1 MNKKFLSAI
10 LFGALMVSST
20 GTFVSCKDYDDDI
33 DEINKE
39 LTDIK
44 SKLSDLESKV
54 TTGGAYVTKIESVE
68 GGLKVSV
75 SDGTSYNLTIAGTP
89 AGSTVVIDKTTGEI
103 SIDGTPT
110 GFFATTGTTP
120 QGESTAPYVKDG
132 FWYFY
137 DDATKAFVKSE
148 YKASGNAWAVQ
159 KGDSVVLHIPNEA
172 GVMQE
177 ITLPTSSSALTAL
190 NATPSN
196 WTSGKNIA
204 WSKAGA
210 DVTWAGKKGNVTAG
224 QLLIGQL
231 SNLVEVAE
239 VSPKSYDLGAQELT
253 LVDVEGKAAP
263 VKVVATPQDAESTAP
278 RAVSMNGKWNL
289 SIEMNE
295 TITADNIATA
305 FTKKENGVDRNVK
318 YALAVN
324 GTVMTGY
331 AFVIDTQTDAESK
344 TNKALS
350 DKSITSVVIDGE
362 DGNTVPL
369 GTTILAVKE
378 DNVYDSYIKFEGL
391 AASKA
396 EKAGITVDGMTMT
409 VPATA
414 AGVQGLEATIYALDV
429 TGHISTHTVTLNI
442 ASATEAPSESVSPV
456 DIKIIKIGQSFTI
469 DLGDTFANLDA
480 NQALSINK
488 FALTTNNKDFFALT
502 DGAQNAPYEVCLAN
516 SNGIVYKNE
525 KDEEVDLNGASAD
538 LRSIKKAVIT
548 LGRYYKS
555 GAESPANM
563 FGSFTLTLTLKAGEN
578 AVKAIEIPVTVEEP
592 AFGDLYEQNEYAAW
606 ADNTYTTTLV
616 KAAGNNKP
624 SISLE
629 NIFVSKKDANG
640 TAITSA
646 SVSYTEKVT
655 YTDYDG
661 NTRNEN
667 ATTLFGDLSASDA
680 KILKN
685 VIGVTNVNGKEL
697 AVNTFKTKAS
707 AEILEIKYNTSS
719 TYKVKV
725 TSSEFTVKA
734 KSVFEGAS
742 LVYYKAGASV
752 DAIVNTETDMIAPL
766 TGAAEKRNGLALK
779 LGDSEMA
786 VNFANLSADNDA
798 TDKNYNEQGKLGQK
812 FTVTKQDNL
821 SGTPASTYAIHAL
834 LDESENSFGTVTMGT
849 PGNKYVGDT
858 EAKKQAAQQA
868 ENNATGIKVTGL
880 EEGQGG
886 TLVLTFKDELDIITT
901 ATVKYKK

>member
-1 MNKKFLSAI
+1 
-10 LFGALMVSST
+10 MVSST

-33 DEINKE
+33 DNINKE

-190 NATPSN
+190 NATPNN
-196 WTSGKNIA
+196 WISGKNIA

-239 VSPKSYDLGAQELT
+239 VSPKSCDLGAQELT

-391 AASKA
+391 DASKA

-414 AGVQGLEATIYALDV
+414 AGQDLEATIYALDV
-429 TGHISTHTVTLNI
+429 TGHISTHTVALNI

-456 DIKIIKIGQSFTI
+456 DIKIIKTGQSFTI

-488 FALTTNNKDFFALT
+488 SALTTNNKDFFALT
-502 DGAQNAPYEVCLAN
+502 DGALGAQNAPYEVCLAN

-525 KDEEVDLNGASAD
+525 KDEEVDLNGASKD

-548 LGRYYKS
+548 LGSVYKS
-555 GAESPANM
+555 GAESSANM

-606 ADNTYTTTLV
+606 ADNTYTTALV
-616 KAAGNNKP
+616 KAAGNKP

-661 NTRNEN
+661 KAAENEN
-667 ATTLFGDLSASDA
+667 ATALFGDLSASGV
-680 KILKN
+680 KILKD
-685 VIGVTNVNGKEL
+685 VDNGKEL

-707 AEILEIKYNTSS
+707 AEILEIKYNSS

-725 TSSEFTVKA
+725 TSPEFTVKA

-766 TGAAEKRNGLALK
+766 TGAAEKRNGLALN

-786 VNFANLSADNDA
+786 VNFANLSADNTA
-798 TDKNYNEQGKLGQK
+798 ASQSYNKQGKLGQK

-821 SGTPASTYAIHAL
+821 SGTPASTYAIHAFL
-834 LDESENSFGTVTMGT
+834 AKEDKNSFGTVAMGE
-849 PGNKYVGDT
+849 PADKYTITSGDDT
-858 EAKKQAAQQA
+858 KKQAAQQA

-886 TLVLTFKDELDIITT
+886 TLVLTFKDELGIITT

>member
-110 GFFATTGTTP
+110 GFFATTGATP

-210 DVTWAGKKGNVTAG
+210 DVTWAGKKGNVAAG

-369 GTTILAVKE
+369 GTTILAVKK

-456 DIKIIKIGQSFTI
+456 DIKIIKTGQSFTI

-502 DGAQNAPYEVCLAN
+502 DDALSAQNAPYEVCLA
-516 SNGIVYKNE
+516 SVNGIVYKNE
-525 KDEEVDLNGASAD
+525 KDEEVNLTGASAD

-548 LGRYYKS
+548 LGSNYKS
-555 GAESPANM
+555 GAESSANM

-606 ADNTYTTTLV
+606 ADNTYTTALV
-616 KAAGNNKP
+616 KAVGNKP

-661 NTRNEN
+661 KAAENKN
-667 ATTLFGDLSASDA
+667 ATALFGDLSASGV
-680 KILKN
+680 KILKD
-685 VIGVTNVNGKEL
+685 VDNGKEL

-707 AEILEIKYNTSS
+707 AEILEIKYNTSG
-719 TYKVKV
+719 THKVKV
-725 TSSEFTVKA
+725 TSPEFTVKA

-786 VNFANLSADNDA
+786 VNFANLSADDA
-798 TDKNYNEQGKLGQK
+798 ATNKNYNEQGKLGQK
-812 FTVTKQDNL
+812 FTVTKQDDLNE
-821 SGTPASTYAIHAL
+821 TPASTYAIYAL

-849 PGNKYVGDT
+849 PADKYTTTSGDAT
-858 EAKKQAAQQA
+858 KRQAAQQA

-886 TLVLTFKDELDIITT
+886 TLVLTFKDELGIITT

>member
-190 NATPSN
+190 NVVTPSN
-196 WTSGKNIA
+196 WISGKNIA

-350 DKSITSVVIDGE
+350 DKSITSVVIDGKT
-362 DGNTVPL
+362 GNTVPL

-391 AASKA
+391 DASKA

-414 AGVQGLEATIYALDV
+414 AGVQDLKATIYALDV
-429 TGHISTHTVTLNI
+429 TGHISTHTVDLNI

-456 DIKIIKIGQSFTI
+456 DIKIIKTGQSFTI

-488 FALTTNNKDFFALT
+488 SALTTNNKDFFALT
-502 DGAQNAPYEVCLAN
+502 DGVLGAQNAPYEVCLAN

-525 KDEEVDLNGASAD
+525 KDEEVDLNGASKD

-548 LGRYYKS
+548 LGSVYKS

-616 KAAGNNKP
+616 KGTGNKP

-646 SVSYTEKVT
+646 SVSYTKVT

-661 NTRNEN
+661 NTRDEN
-667 ATTLFGDLSASDA
+667 ATTLFGDLSASGV
-680 KILKN
+680 KILKD
-685 VIGVTNVNGKEL
+685 VVNGKEL

-707 AEILEIKYNTSS
+707 AGILEIKYNTSE
-719 TYKVKV
+719 TYNVKV
-725 TSSEFTVKA
+725 TSPEFTVKA

-786 VNFANLSADNDA
+786 VNFANLSADNAA
-798 TDKNYNEQGKLGQK
+798 TNQNYNVQGKLGQK
-812 FTVTKQDNL
+812 FTVTKQANL
-821 SGTPASTYAIHAL
+821 NGTPASTYAIYAS

>member
-33 DEINKE
+33 DNINKE

-190 NATPSN
+190 NVVTPSN
-196 WTSGKNIA
+196 WISGKNIA

-350 DKSITSVVIDGE
+350 DKSITSVVIDGKT
-362 DGNTVPL
+362 GNTVPL

-391 AASKA
+391 DASKA

-414 AGVQGLEATIYALDV
+414 AGVQDLKATIYALDV
-429 TGHISTHTVTLNI
+429 TGHISTHTVDLNI

-456 DIKIIKIGQSFTI
+456 DIKIIKTGQSFTI

-488 FALTTNNKDFFALT
+488 SALTTNNKDFFALT
-502 DGAQNAPYEVCLAN
+502 DGVLGAQNAPYEVCLAN

-525 KDEEVDLNGASAD
+525 KDEEVDLNGASKD

-548 LGRYYKS
+548 LGSVYKS

-616 KAAGNNKP
+616 KGTGNKP

-646 SVSYTEKVT
+646 SVSYTKVT

-661 NTRNEN
+661 NTRDEN
-667 ATTLFGDLSASDA
+667 ATTLFGDLSASGV
-680 KILKN
+680 KILKD
-685 VIGVTNVNGKEL
+685 VVNGKEL

-707 AEILEIKYNTSS
+707 AGILEIKYNTSE
-719 TYKVKV
+719 TYNVKV
-725 TSSEFTVKA
+725 TSPEFTVKA

-786 VNFANLSADNDA
+786 VNFANLSADNAA
-798 TDKNYNEQGKLGQK
+798 TNQNYNVQGKLGQK
-812 FTVTKQDNL
+812 FTVTKQANL
-821 SGTPASTYAIHAL
+821 NGTPASTYAIYAS

>member
-1 MNKKFLSAI
+1 
-10 LFGALMVSST
+10 MVSST

-196 WTSGKNIA
+196 WTSGKNIV

-210 DVTWAGKKGNVTAG
+210 DVTWAGKKGNVAAG

-369 GTTILAVKE
+369 GTTILAVKK

-456 DIKIIKIGQSFTI
+456 DIKIIKTGQSFTI

-502 DGAQNAPYEVCLAN
+502 DDALSAQNAPYEVCLA
-516 SNGIVYKNE
+516 SVNGIVYKNE
-525 KDEEVDLNGASAD
+525 KDEEVNLTGASAD

-548 LGRYYKS
+548 LGSNYKS
-555 GAESPANM
+555 GAESSANM

-606 ADNTYTTTLV
+606 ADNTYTTALV
-616 KAAGNNKP
+616 KAVGNKP

-661 NTRNEN
+661 KAAENKN
-667 ATTLFGDLSASDA
+667 ATALFGDLSASGV
-680 KILKN
+680 KILKD
-685 VIGVTNVNGKEL
+685 VDNGKEL

-707 AEILEIKYNTSS
+707 AEILEIKYNTSG
-719 TYKVKV
+719 THKVKV
-725 TSSEFTVKA
+725 TSPEFTVKA

-786 VNFANLSADNDA
+786 VNFANLSADNAA
-798 TDKNYNEQGKLGQK
+798 TNKNYNEQGKLGQK
-812 FTVTKQDNL
+812 FTVTKQDDLNE
-821 SGTPASTYAIHAL
+821 TPASTYAIYAL

-849 PGNKYVGDT
+849 PADKYTTTSGDAT
-858 EAKKQAAQQA
+858 KKQAAQQA

-886 TLVLTFKDELDIITT
+886 TLVLTFKDELGIITT

>member
-1 MNKKFLSAI
+1 
-10 LFGALMVSST
+10 MVSST

-190 NATPSN
+190 NVVTPSN
-196 WTSGKNIA
+196 WISGKNIA

-231 SNLVEVAE
+231 SNLVEEAE

-350 DKSITSVVIDGE
+350 DKSITSVVIDGKT
-362 DGNTVPL
+362 GNTVPL

-429 TGHISTHTVTLNI
+429 TGHISTHTVTLDI

-456 DIKIIKIGQSFTI
+456 DIKIIKTGQSFTI

-488 FALTTNNKDFFALT
+488 SALTTNNKDFFALT
-502 DGAQNAPYEVCLAN
+502 DDALSAQNAPYEVCLA
-516 SNGIVYKNE
+516 SVNGIVYKNE
-525 KDEEVDLNGASAD
+525 KDEEVNLIGASAD

-548 LGRYYKS
+548 LGSVYKS

-563 FGSFTLTLTLKAGEN
+563 FGSFTLTLTLKASEN

-592 AFGDLYEQNEYAAW
+592 AFSDLYEQNEYAAW
-606 ADNTYTTTLV
+606 ADNTYTTALV
-616 KAAGNNKP
+616 KTAENNKP

-646 SVSYTEKVT
+646 SVSYKEKVT

-661 NTRNEN
+661 NTRDEN
-667 ATTLFGDLSASDA
+667 ATDLFGDLSASDV

-685 VIGVTNVNGKEL
+685 VDNGKEL

-707 AEILEIKYNTSS
+707 AEILKIEYNTSE
-719 TYKVKV
+719 TYNVKV
-725 TSSEFTVKA
+725 TSPEFTVKA

-786 VNFANLSADNDA
+786 VNFANLSADNAA
-798 TDKNYNEQGKLGQK
+798 TDQNYNVQGKLGQK
-812 FTVTKQDNL
+812 FTVTKQDDL
-821 SGTPASTYAIHAL
+821 SGTPVSTYAIYAS

>member
-1 MNKKFLSAI
+1 
-10 LFGALMVSST
+10 MVSST

-110 GFFATTGTTP
+110 GFFATTGATP

-210 DVTWAGKKGNVTAG
+210 DVTWAGKKGNVAAG

-369 GTTILAVKE
+369 GTTILAVKK

-456 DIKIIKIGQSFTI
+456 DIKIIKTGQSFTI

-502 DGAQNAPYEVCLAN
+502 DDALSAQNAPYEVCLA
-516 SNGIVYKNE
+516 SVNGIVYKNE
-525 KDEEVDLNGASAD
+525 KDEEVNLTGASAD

-548 LGRYYKS
+548 LGSNYKS
-555 GAESPANM
+555 GAESSANM

-606 ADNTYTTTLV
+606 ADNTYTTALV
-616 KAAGNNKP
+616 KAVGNKP

-661 NTRNEN
+661 KAAENKN
-667 ATTLFGDLSASDA
+667 ATALFGDLSASGV
-680 KILKN
+680 KILKD
-685 VIGVTNVNGKEL
+685 VDNGKEL

-707 AEILEIKYNTSS
+707 AEILEIKYNTSG
-719 TYKVKV
+719 THKVKV
-725 TSSEFTVKA
+725 TSPEFTVKA

-786 VNFANLSADNDA
+786 VNFANLSADNAA
-798 TDKNYNEQGKLGQK
+798 TNKNYNEQGKLGQK
-812 FTVTKQDNL
+812 FTVTKQDDLNE
-821 SGTPASTYAIHAL
+821 TPASTYAIYAL

-849 PGNKYVGDT
+849 PADKYTTTSGDAT
-858 EAKKQAAQQA
+858 KKQAAQQA

-886 TLVLTFKDELDIITT
+886 TLVLTFKDELGIITT

>member
-190 NATPSN
+190 NVVTPSN
-196 WTSGKNIA
+196 WISGKNIA

-231 SNLVEVAE
+231 SNLVEEAE

-350 DKSITSVVIDGE
+350 DKSITSVVIDGKT
-362 DGNTVPL
+362 GNTVPL

-429 TGHISTHTVTLNI
+429 TGHISTHTVTLDI

-456 DIKIIKIGQSFTI
+456 DIKIIKTGQSFTI

-488 FALTTNNKDFFALT
+488 SALTTNNKDFFALT
-502 DGAQNAPYEVCLAN
+502 DDALSAQNAPYEVCLA
-516 SNGIVYKNE
+516 SVNGIVYKNE
-525 KDEEVDLNGASAD
+525 KDEEVNLIGASAD

-548 LGRYYKS
+548 LGSVYKS

-563 FGSFTLTLTLKAGEN
+563 FGSFTLTLTLKASEN

-592 AFGDLYEQNEYAAW
+592 AFSDLYEQNEYAAW
-606 ADNTYTTTLV
+606 ADNTYTTALV
-616 KAAGNNKP
+616 KTAENNKP

-646 SVSYTEKVT
+646 SVSYKEKVT

-661 NTRNEN
+661 NTRDEN
-667 ATTLFGDLSASDA
+667 ATDLFGDLSASDV

-685 VIGVTNVNGKEL
+685 VDNGKEL

-707 AEILEIKYNTSS
+707 AEILKIEYNTSE
-719 TYKVKV
+719 TYNVKV
-725 TSSEFTVKA
+725 TSPEFTVKA

-786 VNFANLSADNDA
+786 VNFANLSADNAA
-798 TDKNYNEQGKLGQK
+798 TDQNYNVQGKLGQK
-812 FTVTKQDNL
+812 FTVTKQDDL
-821 SGTPASTYAIHAL
+821 SGTPVSTYAIYAS

>member
-350 DKSITSVVIDGE
+350 DKSIASVVIDGKI
-362 DGNTVPL
+362 GNTVPL

-429 TGHISTHTVTLNI
+429 TGHISTHTVALNI

-456 DIKIIKIGQSFTI
+456 DIKIIKNGQSFTI

-488 FALTTNNKDFFALT
+488 SALTTNNKDFFALT
-502 DGAQNAPYEVCLAN
+502 DGALGAQNAPYEVCLAN

-525 KDEEVDLNGASAD
+525 KDEEVDLNGASKD

-548 LGRYYKS
+548 LGSVYQS

-616 KAAGNNKP
+616 KATGNKKP

-661 NTRNEN
+661 NTRDEN
-667 ATTLFGDLSASDA
+667 ATTLFGDLSASDV
-680 KILKN
+680 KILKD
-685 VIGVTNVNGKEL
+685 VVNGKEL

-707 AEILEIKYNTSS
+707 AEILSIKYNSS
-719 TYKVKV
+719 TYQVKV
-725 TSSEFTVKA
+725 TSPEFTVKA

-786 VNFANLSADNDA
+786 VNFANLSADNAA
-798 TDKNYNEQGKLGQK
+798 TDQNYNVQGKLGQK
-812 FTVTKQDNL
+812 FTVTKQANL
-821 SGTPASTYAIHAL
+821 SGTPASTYAIYAS

-849 PGNKYVGDT
+849 PGNKYFGDT

-886 TLVLTFKDELDIITT
+886 TLVLTFKDELGIITT

>member
-1 MNKKFLSAI
+1 
-10 LFGALMVSST
+10 MVSST

-33 DEINKE
+33 DNINKE

-350 DKSITSVVIDGE
+350 DKSITNVVIDGKT
-362 DGNTVPL
+362 GNTVPL

-429 TGHISTHTVTLNI
+429 TGHISTHTVALSI

-456 DIKIIKIGQSFTI
+456 DIKIIKNGQSFTI

-488 FALTTNNKDFFALT
+488 SALTTNNKDFFALT
-502 DGAQNAPYEVCLAN
+502 DGALKAQNAPYEVCLAN
-516 SNGIVYKNE
+516 NGIVYKNE
-525 KDEEVDLNGASAD
+525 KDEEVDLDGDTED

-548 LGRYYKS
+548 LGSDYKS

-616 KAAGNNKP
+616 KTAGNNKP

-640 TAITSA
+640 TAITLA
-646 SVSYTEKVT
+646 SVSYTKVT

-661 NTRNEN
+661 NTRDEN
-667 ATTLFGDLSASDA
+667 ATTLFGDLSASGV
-680 KILKN
+680 KILKD
-685 VIGVTNVNGKEL
+685 VVNGKEL

-707 AEILEIKYNTSS
+707 AGILEIKYNTSE
-719 TYKVKV
+719 TYNVKV
-725 TSSEFTVKA
+725 TSPEFTVKA

-786 VNFANLSADNDA
+786 VNFANLSADNAA
-798 TDKNYNEQGKLGQK
+798 TDQNYNVQGKLGQK
-812 FTVTKQDNL
+812 FTVTKQANL
-821 SGTPASTYAIHAL
+821 NGTPASTYAIYAS

>member
-33 DEINKE
+33 DNINKE

-231 SNLVEVAE
+231 GSETATVTPA
-239 VSPKSYDLGAQELT
+239 SYDLGAQTLT
-253 LVDVEGKAAP
+253 LVDIDGKTAP
-263 VKVVATPQDAESTAP
+263 VTVTATAAEGDYVTD
-278 RAVSMNGKWNL
+278 RAASPSGKWNL
-289 SIEMNE
+289 AIAMTDEV
-295 TITADNIATA
+295 TADNIATA

-350 DKSITSVVIDGE
+350 DKSITSVVIDGKK
-362 DGNTVPL
+362 GNTVPL

-456 DIKIIKIGQSFTI
+456 DIKIIKTGQSFTI

-502 DGAQNAPYEVCLAN
+502 DGALKAQNAPYEVCLAN
-516 SNGIVYKNE
+516 NGIVYKNE
-525 KDEEVDLNGASAD
+525 KDEEVDLDGDTED

-548 LGRYYKS
+548 LGSDYKS

-616 KAAGNNKP
+616 KTVRNNKP

-629 NIFVSKKDANG
+629 NIFVNKKDANG

-661 NTRNEN
+661 KAAENKN
-667 ATTLFGDLSASDA
+667 ATILFGDLSATGVN
-680 KILKN
+680 ILKD
-685 VIGVTNVNGKEL
+685 VDNGKEL

-707 AEILEIKYNTSS
+707 AEILSIKYNTSE
-719 TYKVKV
+719 TYNVKV
-725 TSSEFTVKA
+725 TSPEFTVKA

-786 VNFANLSADNDA
+786 VNFANLSADNAA

-812 FTVTKQDNL
+812 FTVTKQDDLNE
-821 SGTPASTYAIHAL
+821 TPASTYAIYAS
-834 LDESENSFGTVTMGT
+834 LDESENSFGTVKMGT
-849 PGNKYVGDT
+849 PADKYTTTSGDT
-858 EAKKQAAQQA
+858 TKKQAAQQA

-886 TLVLTFKDELDIITT
+886 TLVLTFKDELGIITT

>member
-1 MNKKFLSAI
+1 MKSA
-10 LFGALMVSST
+10 
-20 GTFVSCKDYDDDI
+20 
-33 DEINKE
+33 
-39 LTDIK
+39 
-44 SKLSDLESKV
+44 
-54 TTGGAYVTKIESVE
+54 
-68 GGLKVSV
+68 
-75 SDGTSYNLTIAGTP
+75 
-89 AGSTVVIDKTTGEI
+89 STVLLQA
-103 SIDGTPT
+103 SLPLQ
-110 GFFATTGTTP
+110 ALLP

-190 NATPSN
+190 NATPSK

-210 DVTWAGKKGNVTAG
+210 DVTWAGKKGNVAAG

-456 DIKIIKIGQSFTI
+456 DIKIIKTGQSFTI

-488 FALTTNNKDFFALT
+488 SALTTNNKDFFALT
-502 DGAQNAPYEVCLAN
+502 DGALGAQNAPYEVCLAD

-525 KDEEVDLNGASAD
+525 K
-538 LRSIKKAVIT
+538 R
-548 LGRYYKS
+548 
-555 GAESPANM
+555 
-563 FGSFTLTLTLKAGEN
+563 
-578 AVKAIEIPVTVEEP
+578 
-592 AFGDLYEQNEYAAW
+592 
-606 ADNTYTTTLV
+606 
-616 KAAGNNKP
+616 
-624 SISLE
+624 
-629 NIFVSKKDANG
+629 
-640 TAITSA
+640 
-646 SVSYTEKVT
+646 
-655 YTDYDG
+655 
-661 NTRNEN
+661 
-667 ATTLFGDLSASDA
+667 
-680 KILKN
+680 
-685 VIGVTNVNGKEL
+685 
-697 AVNTFKTKAS
+697 
-707 AEILEIKYNTSS
+707 
-719 TYKVKV
+719 
-725 TSSEFTVKA
+725 
-734 KSVFEGAS
+734 
-742 LVYYKAGASV
+742 
-752 DAIVNTETDMIAPL
+752 
-766 TGAAEKRNGLALK
+766 
-779 LGDSEMA
+779 
-786 VNFANLSADNDA
+786 
-798 TDKNYNEQGKLGQK
+798 
-812 FTVTKQDNL
+812 
-821 SGTPASTYAIHAL
+821 
-834 LDESENSFGTVTMGT
+834 
-849 PGNKYVGDT
+849 
-858 EAKKQAAQQA
+858 
-868 ENNATGIKVTGL
+868 
-880 EEGQGG
+880 
-886 TLVLTFKDELDIITT
+886 
-901 ATVKYKK
+901 

>member
-1 MNKKFLSAI
+1 
-10 LFGALMVSST
+10 MVSST

-33 DEINKE
+33 DNINKE

-190 NATPSN
+190 NVVTPSN
-196 WTSGKNIA
+196 WISGKNIA

-350 DKSITSVVIDGE
+350 DKSITSVVIDGKT
-362 DGNTVPL
+362 GNTVPL

-391 AASKA
+391 DASKA

-414 AGVQGLEATIYALDV
+414 AGVQDLKATIYALDV
-429 TGHISTHTVTLNI
+429 TGHISTHTVDLNI

-456 DIKIIKIGQSFTI
+456 DIKIIKTGQSFTI

-488 FALTTNNKDFFALT
+488 SALTTNNKDFFALT
-502 DGAQNAPYEVCLAN
+502 DGVLGAQNAPYEVCLAN

-525 KDEEVDLNGASAD
+525 KDEEVDLNGASKD

-548 LGRYYKS
+548 LGSVYKS

-616 KAAGNNKP
+616 KGTGNKP

-646 SVSYTEKVT
+646 SVSYTKVT

-661 NTRNEN
+661 NTRDEN
-667 ATTLFGDLSASDA
+667 ATTLFGDLSASGV
-680 KILKN
+680 KILKD
-685 VIGVTNVNGKEL
+685 VVNGKEL

-707 AEILEIKYNTSS
+707 AGILEIKYNTSE
-719 TYKVKV
+719 TYNVKV
-725 TSSEFTVKA
+725 TSPEFTVKA

-786 VNFANLSADNDA
+786 VNFANLSADNAA
-798 TDKNYNEQGKLGQK
+798 TNQNYNVQGKLGQK
-812 FTVTKQDNL
+812 FTVTKQANL
-821 SGTPASTYAIHAL
+821 NGTPASTYAIYAS

>member
-1 MNKKFLSAI
+1 
-10 LFGALMVSST
+10 MVSST

-190 NATPSN
+190 DATLNN
-196 WTSGKNIA
+196 WISGKNIA

-210 DVTWAGKKGNVTAG
+210 DVTWAGKKGNVAAG

-350 DKSITSVVIDGE
+350 DKSITSVVIDGKI
-362 DGNTVPL
+362 GNTVPL

-414 AGVQGLEATIYALDV
+414 AGVQDLKATIYALDV
-429 TGHISTHTVTLNI
+429 TGHISTHTVALNI

-456 DIKIIKIGQSFTI
+456 DIKIIKTGQSFTI

-502 DGAQNAPYEVCLAN
+502 DDALSAQNAPYEVCLAS
-516 SNGIVYKNE
+516 SNGIVYKDE
-525 KDEEVDLNGASAD
+525 KDEEVDLDGTSAD

-548 LGRYYKS
+548 LGNDYKS
-555 GAESPANM
+555 GAESSANM

-616 KAAGNNKP
+616 KAAGNKP

-646 SVSYTEKVT
+646 PVSYTEKVT

-661 NTRNEN
+661 KTVEKN
-667 ATTLFGDLSASDA
+667 ATTLFGDLSASNA
-680 KILKN
+680 NILKN

-707 AEILEIKYNTSS
+707 AEILEIKYNTSEI
-719 TYKVKV
+719 YKVKV
-725 TSSEFTVKA
+725 TSPEFTVKA

-798 TDKNYNEQGKLGQK
+798 TNENYNEQGKLGQK

-849 PGNKYVGDT
+849 PADKYTTTSGDAT
-858 EAKKQAAQQA
+858 KKQAAQQA

>member
-1 MNKKFLSAI
+1 
-10 LFGALMVSST
+10 MVSST

-110 GFFATTGTTP
+110 GFFATTGATP

-210 DVTWAGKKGNVTAG
+210 DVTWAGKKGNVAAG

-369 GTTILAVKE
+369 GTTILAVKK

-456 DIKIIKIGQSFTI
+456 DIKIIKTGQSFTI

-502 DGAQNAPYEVCLAN
+502 DDALSAQNAPYEVCLA
-516 SNGIVYKNE
+516 SVNGIVYKNE
-525 KDEEVDLNGASAD
+525 KDEEVNLTGASAD

-548 LGRYYKS
+548 LGSNYKS
-555 GAESPANM
+555 GAESSANM

-606 ADNTYTTTLV
+606 ADNTYTTALV
-616 KAAGNNKP
+616 KAVGNKP

-661 NTRNEN
+661 KAAENKN
-667 ATTLFGDLSASDA
+667 ATALFGDLSASGV
-680 KILKN
+680 KILKD
-685 VIGVTNVNGKEL
+685 VDNGKEL

-707 AEILEIKYNTSS
+707 AEILEIKYNTSG
-719 TYKVKV
+719 THKVKV
-725 TSSEFTVKA
+725 TSPEFTVKA

-786 VNFANLSADNDA
+786 VNFANLSADNAA
-798 TDKNYNEQGKLGQK
+798 TNKNYNEQGKLGQK
-812 FTVTKQDNL
+812 FTVTKQDDLNE
-821 SGTPASTYAIHAL
+821 TPASTYAIYAL

-849 PGNKYVGDT
+849 PADKYTTTSGDAT
-858 EAKKQAAQQA
+858 KRQAAQQA

-886 TLVLTFKDELDIITT
+886 TLVLTFKDELGIITT

>member
-1 MNKKFLSAI
+1 
-10 LFGALMVSST
+10 MVSST

-502 DGAQNAPYEVCLAN
+502 DGALGAQNAPYEVCLAN

-707 AEILEIKYNTSS
+707 AEILEIEYNTSS

-821 SGTPASTYAIHAL
+821 S
-834 LDESENSFGTVTMGT
+834 
-849 PGNKYVGDT
+849 
-858 EAKKQAAQQA
+858 
-868 ENNATGIKVTGL
+868 
-880 EEGQGG
+880 
-886 TLVLTFKDELDIITT
+886 
-901 ATVKYKK
+901 

>member
-1 MNKKFLSAI
+1 
-10 LFGALMVSST
+10 MVSST

-190 NATPSN
+190 NVVTPSN
-196 WTSGKNIA
+196 WISGKNIA

-231 SNLVEVAE
+231 SNLVEEAE

-350 DKSITSVVIDGE
+350 DKSIISVVIDGKT
-362 DGNTVPL
+362 GNTVPL

-429 TGHISTHTVTLNI
+429 TGHISTHTVTLDI

-456 DIKIIKIGQSFTI
+456 DIKIIKTGQSFTI

-488 FALTTNNKDFFALT
+488 SALTTNNKDFFALT
-502 DGAQNAPYEVCLAN
+502 DDALSAQNAPYEVCLA
-516 SNGIVYKNE
+516 SVNGIVYKNE
-525 KDEEVDLNGASAD
+525 KDEEVNLIGASAD

-548 LGRYYKS
+548 LGSVYKS

-563 FGSFTLTLTLKAGEN
+563 FGSFTLTLTLKASEN

-592 AFGDLYEQNEYAAW
+592 AFSDLYEQNEYAAW
-606 ADNTYTTTLV
+606 ADNTYTTALV
-616 KAAGNNKP
+616 KTAENNKP

-646 SVSYTEKVT
+646 SVSYKEKVT

-661 NTRNEN
+661 NTRDEN
-667 ATTLFGDLSASDA
+667 ATDLFGDLSASDV

-685 VIGVTNVNGKEL
+685 VDNGKEL

-707 AEILEIKYNTSS
+707 AEILKIEYNTSE
-719 TYKVKV
+719 TYNVKV
-725 TSSEFTVKA
+725 TSPEFTVKA

-786 VNFANLSADNDA
+786 VNFANLSADNAA
-798 TDKNYNEQGKLGQK
+798 TDQNYNVQGKLGQK
-812 FTVTKQDNL
+812 FTVTKQDDL
-821 SGTPASTYAIHAL
+821 SGTPVSTYAIYAS

>member
-190 NATPSN
+190 NVVTPSN
-196 WTSGKNIA
+196 WISGKNIA

-350 DKSITSVVIDGE
+350 DKSITSVVIDGKT
-362 DGNTVPL
+362 GNTVPL

-429 TGHISTHTVTLNI
+429 TGHISTHTVTLDI

-456 DIKIIKIGQSFTI
+456 DIKIIKTGQSFTI

-488 FALTTNNKDFFALT
+488 SALTTNNKDFFALT
-502 DGAQNAPYEVCLAN
+502 DDALSAQNAPYEVCLA
-516 SNGIVYKNE
+516 SVNGIVYKNE
-525 KDEEVDLNGASAD
+525 KDEEVNLIGASAD

-548 LGRYYKS
+548 LGSVYKS

-563 FGSFTLTLTLKAGEN
+563 FGSFTLTLTLKASEN

-592 AFGDLYEQNEYAAW
+592 AFSDLYEQNEYAAW
-606 ADNTYTTTLV
+606 ADNTYTTALV
-616 KAAGNNKP
+616 KTAENNKP

-646 SVSYTEKVT
+646 SVSYKEKVT

-661 NTRNEN
+661 NTRDEN
-667 ATTLFGDLSASDA
+667 ATDLFGDLSASDV

-685 VIGVTNVNGKEL
+685 VDNGKEL

-707 AEILEIKYNTSS
+707 AEILKIEYNTSE
-719 TYKVKV
+719 TYNVKV
-725 TSSEFTVKA
+725 TSPEFTVKA

-786 VNFANLSADNDA
+786 VNFANLSADNAA
-798 TDKNYNEQGKLGQK
+798 TDQNYNVQGKLGQK
-812 FTVTKQDNL
+812 FTVTKQDDL
-821 SGTPASTYAIHAL
+821 SGTPVSTYAIYAS

>member
-1 MNKKFLSAI
+1 
-10 LFGALMVSST
+10 MVSST

-190 NATPSN
+190 NVVTPSN
-196 WTSGKNIA
+196 WISGKNIA

-231 SNLVEVAE
+231 SNLVEEAE

-350 DKSITSVVIDGE
+350 DKSITSVVIDGKT
-362 DGNTVPL
+362 GNTVPL

-429 TGHISTHTVTLNI
+429 TGHISTHTVTLDI

-456 DIKIIKIGQSFTI
+456 DIKIIKTGQSFTI

-488 FALTTNNKDFFALT
+488 SALTTNNKDFFALT
-502 DGAQNAPYEVCLAN
+502 DDALSAQNAPYEVCLA
-516 SNGIVYKNE
+516 SVNGIVYKNE
-525 KDEEVDLNGASAD
+525 KDEEVNLIGASAD

-548 LGRYYKS
+548 LGSVYKS

-563 FGSFTLTLTLKAGEN
+563 FGSFTLTLTLKASEN

-592 AFGDLYEQNEYAAW
+592 AFSDLYEQNEYAAW
-606 ADNTYTTTLV
+606 ADNTYTTALV
-616 KAAGNNKP
+616 KTAENNKP

-646 SVSYTEKVT
+646 SVSYKEKVT

-661 NTRNEN
+661 NTRDEN
-667 ATTLFGDLSASDA
+667 ATDLFGDLSASDV

-685 VIGVTNVNGKEL
+685 VDNGKEL

-707 AEILEIKYNTSS
+707 AEILKIEYNTSE
-719 TYKVKV
+719 TYNVKV
-725 TSSEFTVKA
+725 TSPEFTVKA

-786 VNFANLSADNDA
+786 VNFANLSADNAA
-798 TDKNYNEQGKLGQK
+798 TDQNYNVQGKLGQK
-812 FTVTKQDNL
+812 FTVTKQDDL
-821 SGTPASTYAIHAL
+821 SGTPVSTYAIYAS

-886 TLVLTFKDELDIITT
+886 TLVLTFKDELDIITLKS
-901 ATVKYKK
+901 ATYRV

>member
-1 MNKKFLSAI
+1 
-10 LFGALMVSST
+10 MVSST

-33 DEINKE
+33 DNINKE

-190 NATPSN
+190 NATPNN
-196 WTSGKNIA
+196 WISGKNIA

-210 DVTWAGKKGNVTAG
+210 DVTWAGKKGNVAAG

-231 SNLVEVAE
+231 SNLVEVAD

-350 DKSITSVVIDGE
+350 DKSITSVVIDGKI
-362 DGNTVPL
+362 GNTVPL

-391 AASKA
+391 DASKA

-429 TGHISTHTVTLNI
+429 TGHISTHTVALNI
-442 ASATEAPSESVSPV
+442 ASATEAPSERVSPV
-456 DIKIIKIGQSFTI
+456 DIKIIKTGQSFTI

-502 DGAQNAPYEVCLAN
+502 DGALGAQNAPYEVCLAS
-516 SNGIVYKNE
+516 SNGIVYKDE
-525 KDEEVDLNGASAD
+525 KDEEVNLDGTSAD

-548 LGRYYKS
+548 LGSNYKS

-606 ADNTYTTTLV
+606 ADNTYTTALV

-667 ATTLFGDLSASDA
+667 VMTLFGDLSASGV
-680 KILKN
+680 KILKDIDN
-685 VIGVTNVNGKEL
+685 SKEL

-707 AEILEIKYNTSS
+707 AEILDIKYNSS

-725 TSSEFTVKA
+725 TSPEFTVKA

-786 VNFANLSADNDA
+786 VNFANLSADNTA
-798 TDKNYNEQGKLGQK
+798 ASQSYNKQGKLGQK

-849 PGNKYVGDT
+849 PADKYTTTSGDAT
-858 EAKKQAAQQA
+858 KKQAAQQA

-886 TLVLTFKDELDIITT
+886 TLVLTFKDELGIITT

>member
-1 MNKKFLSAI
+1 
-10 LFGALMVSST
+10 MVSST

-190 NATPSN
+190 NATPSK

-210 DVTWAGKKGNVTAG
+210 DVTWAGKKGNVAAG

-456 DIKIIKIGQSFTI
+456 DIKIIKTGQSFTI

-480 NQALSINK
+480 NQALSINES
-488 FALTTNNKDFFALT
+488 ALTTNNKDFFALT
-502 DGAQNAPYEVCLAN
+502 DDALSAQNAPYEVCLA
-516 SNGIVYKNE
+516 SVNGIVYKNE
-525 KDEEVDLNGASAD
+525 KDEEVNLTGASAD

-548 LGRYYKS
+548 LGSDYKS
-555 GAESPANM
+555 GTESPANM

-606 ADNTYTTTLV
+606 ADNTYTTALV
-616 KAAGNNKP
+616 KAVGNKP

-661 NTRNEN
+661 KAAENKN
-667 ATTLFGDLSASDA
+667 ATALFGDLSASGV
-680 KILKN
+680 KILKD
-685 VIGVTNVNGKEL
+685 VDNGKEL

-707 AEILEIKYNTSS
+707 AEILEIKYNTSG

-725 TSSEFTVKA
+725 TSPEFTVKA

-786 VNFANLSADNDA
+786 VNFANLSADNAA
-798 TDKNYNEQGKLGQK
+798 TDQNYNVQGKLGQK
-812 FTVTKQDNL
+812 FTVTKQANL
-821 SGTPASTYAIHAL
+821 SGTPASTYAIYAS

-849 PGNKYVGDT
+849 PPDKYTTTSGDAT
-858 EAKKQAAQQA
+858 KKQAAQQA

-886 TLVLTFKDELDIITT
+886 TLVLTFKDELGIITT

>member
-1 MNKKFLSAI
+1 
-10 LFGALMVSST
+10 MVSST

-190 NATPSN
+190 DATLNN

-210 DVTWAGKKGNVTAG
+210 DVTWAGKKGNVAAG

-305 FTKKENGVDRNVK
+305 FTKKENGVNRNVK

-456 DIKIIKIGQSFTI
+456 DIKIIKTGQSFTI

-488 FALTTNNKDFFALT
+488 SALTTNNKDFFALT
-502 DGAQNAPYEVCLAN
+502 DGALGAQNAPYEVCLAN

-525 KDEEVDLNGASAD
+525 KDEEVDLNGASKD

-548 LGRYYKS
+548 LGSVYKS
-555 GAESPANM
+555 GAESSANM

-606 ADNTYTTTLV
+606 ADNTYTTALV

-661 NTRNEN
+661 NTRDEN
-667 ATTLFGDLSASDA
+667 ATTLFGDLSVSDA
-680 KILKN
+680 KILKD
-685 VIGVTNVNGKEL
+685 VDNGKEL

-707 AEILEIKYNTSS
+707 AGVLSITYNTSK

-725 TSSEFTVKA
+725 TSPEFTVKA

-786 VNFANLSADNDA
+786 VNFANLSADNTA
-798 TDKNYNEQGKLGQK
+798 TDQNYNVQGKLGQK
-812 FTVTKQDNL
+812 FAVTEQDDL
-821 SGTPASTYAIHAL
+821 SGTPTGTYEIHAS

-849 PGNKYVGDT
+849 PADKYTTTSGDAT
-858 EAKKQAAQQA
+858 KKQAAQQA

-886 TLVLTFKDELDIITT
+886 TLVLTFKDELGIITT

>member
-1 MNKKFLSAI
+1 
-10 LFGALMVSST
+10 MVSST

-33 DEINKE
+33 DNINKE

-190 NATPSN
+190 DATLNN
-196 WTSGKNIA
+196 WISGKNIA

-210 DVTWAGKKGNVTAG
+210 DVTWAGKKGNVAAG

-369 GTTILAVKE
+369 GTTILAAKE

-456 DIKIIKIGQSFTI
+456 DIKIIKTGQSFTI

-502 DGAQNAPYEVCLAN
+502 DDALSAQNAPYEVCLA
-516 SNGIVYKNE
+516 SVNGIVYKNE
-525 KDEEVDLNGASAD
+525 KDEEVNLTGASAD

-548 LGRYYKS
+548 LGSVYKS
-555 GAESPANM
+555 GAESSANM

-606 ADNTYTTTLV
+606 ADNTYTTALV
-616 KAAGNNKP
+616 KAAGNKP

-661 NTRNEN
+661 KAAENKN
-667 ATTLFGDLSASDA
+667 ATTLFGDLSASGV
-680 KILKN
+680 KILKD
-685 VIGVTNVNGKEL
+685 VDNGKEL

-707 AEILEIKYNTSS
+707 AEILEIKYNTSG

-725 TSSEFTVKA
+725 TSPEFTVKA

-786 VNFANLSADNDA
+786 VNFANLSADNAA
-798 TDKNYNEQGKLGQK
+798 TDQNYNVQGKLGQK
-812 FTVTKQDNL
+812 FTVTKQANL
-821 SGTPASTYAIHAL
+821 SGTPASTYAIYAS

-849 PGNKYVGDT
+849 PADKYTTTSGDAT
-858 EAKKQAAQQA
+858 KKQAAQQA

-886 TLVLTFKDELDIITT
+886 TLVLTFKDELGIITT

>member
-1 MNKKFLSAI
+1 
-10 LFGALMVSST
+10 MVSST

-33 DEINKE
+33 DNINKE

-391 AASKA
+391 DASKA

-414 AGVQGLEATIYALDV
+414 AGQDLEATIYALDV
-429 TGHISTHTVTLNI
+429 TGHISTHTVALNI

-456 DIKIIKIGQSFTI
+456 DIKIIKTGQSFTI

-488 FALTTNNKDFFALT
+488 SALTTNNKDFFALT
-502 DGAQNAPYEVCLAN
+502 DGALGAQNAPYEVCLAN

-525 KDEEVDLNGASAD
+525 KDEEVDLNGASKD

-548 LGRYYKS
+548 LGSVYKS
-555 GAESPANM
+555 GAESSANM

-606 ADNTYTTTLV
+606 ADNTYTTALV
-616 KAAGNNKP
+616 KAAGDKP

-661 NTRNEN
+661 KAAENEN
-667 ATTLFGDLSASDA
+667 ATTLFGDLSTSDA

-685 VIGVTNVNGKEL
+685 VDNGKEL

-707 AEILEIKYNTSS
+707 AEILEIEYNTSS

-786 VNFANLSADNDA
+786 VNFANLSADNAA
-798 TDKNYNEQGKLGQK
+798 TDQNYNVQGKLGQK
-812 FTVTKQDNL
+812 FTVTKQANL
-821 SGTPASTYAIHAL
+821 SGTPASTYAIYAS

-849 PGNKYVGDT
+849 PADKYTTTSGDAT
-858 EAKKQAAQQA
+858 KKQAAQQA

-886 TLVLTFKDELDIITT
+886 TLVLTFKDELGIITT

>member
-33 DEINKE
+33 DNINKE

-350 DKSITSVVIDGE
+350 DKSITSVVIDGKT
-362 DGNTVPL
+362 GKTVPL

-429 TGHISTHTVTLNI
+429 TGHISTHTVTLEI

-456 DIKIIKIGQSFTI
+456 DIKIIKTGQSFTI

-502 DGAQNAPYEVCLAN
+502 DDALSAQNAPYEVCLA
-516 SNGIVYKNE
+516 SVNGIVYKNE
-525 KDEEVDLNGASAD
+525 KDEEVNLTGASAD

-548 LGRYYKS
+548 LGSVYKS
-555 GAESPANM
+555 GAESSANM

-592 AFGDLYEQNEYAAW
+592 AFSDLYEQNEYAAW
-606 ADNTYTTTLV
+606 ADNTYTTALV
-616 KAAGNNKP
+616 KTAENNKP

-646 SVSYTEKVT
+646 SVSYKEKVT

-661 NTRNEN
+661 NTRDKN
-667 ATTLFGDLSASDA
+667 ATDLFGDLSATGVN
-680 KILKN
+680 ILKD
-685 VIGVTNVNGKEL
+685 VDNGKEL

-707 AEILEIKYNTSS
+707 AEILSIQYNTSE
-719 TYKVKV
+719 TYNVKV
-725 TSSEFTVKA
+725 TSPEFTVKA

-786 VNFANLSADNDA
+786 VNFANLSADNAA

-812 FTVTKQDNL
+812 FTVTKQDDLNE
-821 SGTPASTYAIHAL
+821 TPASTYAIYAS
-834 LDESENSFGTVTMGT
+834 LDESENSFGTVKMGT
-849 PGNKYVGDT
+849 PADKYTTTSGDAT
-858 EAKKQAAQQA
+858 KKQAAQQA

-886 TLVLTFKDELDIITT
+886 TLVLTFKDELGIITT

>member
-456 DIKIIKIGQSFTI
+456 DIKIIKTGQSFTI

-480 NQALSINK
+480 NQALSINES
-488 FALTTNNKDFFALT
+488 ALTTNNKDFFALT
-502 DGAQNAPYEVCLAN
+502 DDALSAQNAPYEVCLA
-516 SNGIVYKNE
+516 SVNGIVYKNE
-525 KDEEVDLNGASAD
+525 KDEEVNLNGASKD

-548 LGRYYKS
+548 LGSVYKS
-555 GAESPANM
+555 GTESPANM

-606 ADNTYTTTLV
+606 ADNTYTTALV
-616 KAAGNNKP
+616 KAAGNKP

-661 NTRNEN
+661 KAAENEN
-667 ATTLFGDLSASDA
+667 ATTLFGDLSTSDA

-685 VIGVTNVNGKEL
+685 VDNGKEL

-707 AEILEIKYNTSS
+707 AEILEIEYNTSS

-786 VNFANLSADNDA
+786 VNFANLSADNAA
-798 TDKNYNEQGKLGQK
+798 TNQNYNEQGKLGQK
-812 FTVTKQDNL
+812 FTVTKQDDLN
-821 SGTPASTYAIHAL
+821 GTPASTYAIYAL

-849 PGNKYVGDT
+849 PRDKYVGDT

-886 TLVLTFKDELDIITT
+886 TLVLTFKDELGIITT